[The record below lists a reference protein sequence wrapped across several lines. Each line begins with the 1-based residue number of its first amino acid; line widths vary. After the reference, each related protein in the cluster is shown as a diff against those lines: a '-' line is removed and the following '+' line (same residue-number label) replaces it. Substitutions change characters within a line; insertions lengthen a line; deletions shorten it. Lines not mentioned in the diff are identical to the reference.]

1 MKYTKKERLVIGRR
15 IYEGHITTAAAAEEY
30 NINFYTARDYLREY
44 KASINASVPQRP
56 DPEKSKP
63 IDKSPTAYENMSKE
77 ELIDELIKAKINEAQ
92 AKKGYMMKED
102 GANKEYIPI
111 NTENSK

>member
-1 MKYTKKERLVIGRR
+1 MKYTKEERLVIGRR

-44 KASINASVPQRP
+44 KASIKVSVPQRP

-63 IDKSPTAYENMSKE
+63 VDKSPVAYENMSKE
-77 ELIDELIKAKINEAQ
+77 ELIDELIKAKINEAR
-92 AKKGYMMKED
+92 AKKGYIVKGD

-111 NTENSK
+111 NTKNSK